1 MHFFDSTDYLWQF
14 GIVILHPER
23 PSNGMEGVAS
33 AEKGILLTVKKIDT
47 TMALFDFMFG
57 SEEHSDFNAEDYRSV
72 AEDRRFRSQGS
83 GNWTDA
89 DDWQCGEQDDHD
101 GMYGF
106 DSYEEN
112 DF

>member
-1 MHFFDSTDYLWQF
+1 MNFF
-14 GIVILHPER
+14 V
-23 PSNGMEGVAS
+23 PSDFICPNIGSNFA
-33 AEKGILLTVKKIDT
+33 ADFKINALFNCKIFMI
-47 TMALFDFMFG
+47 MALFDFLFG
-57 SEEHSDFNAEDYRSV
+57 SDEQP
-72 AEDRRFRSQGS
+72 RRS

>member
-1 MHFFDSTDYLWQF
+1 MKTTTLF
-14 GIVILHPER
+14 
-23 PSNGMEGVAS
+23 NC
-33 AEKGILLTVKKIDT
+33 KIYT
-47 TMALFDFMFG
+47 IMALFDFLFG
-57 SEEHSDFNAEDYRSV
+57 SDEQPRH
-72 AEDRRFRSQGS
+72 S

-106 DSYEEN
+106 DIYEDN

>member
-1 MHFFDSTDYLWQF
+1 
-14 GIVILHPER
+14 
-23 PSNGMEGVAS
+23 
-33 AEKGILLTVKKIDT
+33 
-47 TMALFDFMFG
+47 MALFDFLFG
-57 SEEHSDFNAEDYRSV
+57 SDEQPHR
-72 AEDRRFRSQGS
+72 S

-89 DDWQCGEQDDHD
+89 DDWQCGEQDNHD